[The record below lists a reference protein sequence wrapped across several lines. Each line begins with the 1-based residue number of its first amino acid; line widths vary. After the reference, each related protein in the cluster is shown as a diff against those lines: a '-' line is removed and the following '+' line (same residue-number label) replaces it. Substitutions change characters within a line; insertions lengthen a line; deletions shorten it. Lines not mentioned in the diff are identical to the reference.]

1 MSTKNFP
8 WPPLFWFIWKH
19 LEDTV
24 SQGLGADVCSVGNKA
39 ASQSRL
45 LHTRIVRTLCFMRL
59 VYLQISTHLK
69 TLSAHTMTLLA
80 QKRGPHS
87 AGGKMDRKG
96 Y

>member
-8 WPPLFWFIWKH
+8 WPPLFWFIRKQ

-45 LHTRIVRTLCFMRL
+45 LHTRLVRTLCFVRL
-59 VYLQISTHLK
+59 VYLQIPTHLK
-69 TLSAHTMTLLA
+69 TLSAHTATLLA